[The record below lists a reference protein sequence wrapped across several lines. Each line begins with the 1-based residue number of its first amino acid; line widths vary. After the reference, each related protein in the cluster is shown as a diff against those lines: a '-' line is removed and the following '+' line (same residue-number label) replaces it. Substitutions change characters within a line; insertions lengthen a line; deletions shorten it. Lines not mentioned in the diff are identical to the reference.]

1 MDLGHSLLGIGTGG
15 FYSGFNYVLA
25 VALRGLDSPDIV
37 IDSIEVI
44 EAGGDTIIVEI
55 VSHDRDNL
63 ADEERSAVIAD
74 ESMGWQN
81 N

>member
-1 MDLGHSLLGIGTGG
+1 MT
-15 FYSGFNYVLA
+15 VKT
-25 VALRGLDSPDIV
+25 VDSPDIV
-37 IDSIEVI
+37 TDTIEVI
-44 EAGGDTIIVEI
+44 KAGGDTIIVEI